1 MGSEMC
7 IRDSPRISK
16 IKLVRIMS
24 MQDPI
29 SDMIARV
36 KNAQSRGHKEVLL
49 DSSKIKFGICKVLES
64 EGYIKKVELVGEQ
77 PKQEIKITLKYFED
91 LPVIKEF
98 DRASKP
104 GLRKYFSFDQ
114 IPPVKGGLGTAIMTT
129 SKGIITSDQAKKEKV
144 GGELI
149 CTVF

>member
-1 MGSEMC
+1 
-7 IRDSPRISK
+7 
-16 IKLVRIMS
+16 MS

-49 DSSKIKFGICKVLES
+49 DSSKIKLGICKVLES

-129 SKGIITSDQAKKEKV
+129 SKGIITSDQAKEEKV

>member
-1 MGSEMC
+1 
-7 IRDSPRISK
+7 
-16 IKLVRIMS
+16 MS

-49 DSSKIKFGICKVLES
+49 ESSKIKFGICQVLES
-64 EGYIKKVELVGEQ
+64 EGYIKKVELVGEL

-114 IPPVKGGLGTAIMTT
+114 IPSVKGGLGTAIMTT

>member
-1 MGSEMC
+1 
-7 IRDSPRISK
+7 
-16 IKLVRIMS
+16 MS

-49 DSSKIKFGICKVLES
+49 DSSKIKLGICKVLES
-64 EGYIKKVELVGEQ
+64 EGYIKKVELLGEQ

-114 IPPVKGGLGTAIMTT
+114 IPLVKGGLGTAIMTT

>member
-1 MGSEMC
+1 
-7 IRDSPRISK
+7 
-16 IKLVRIMS
+16 MS

-114 IPPVKGGLGTAIMTT
+114 IPSVKGGLGTAIMTT

>member
-1 MGSEMC
+1 
-7 IRDSPRISK
+7 
-16 IKLVRIMS
+16 MS
-24 MQDPI
+24 IQDPI

-49 DSSKIKFGICKVLES
+49 NSSKINLGICKVLES

-114 IPPVKGGLGTAIMTT
+114 IPSVKGGLGTAIMTT

>member
-1 MGSEMC
+1 
-7 IRDSPRISK
+7 
-16 IKLVRIMS
+16 MS

-29 SDMIARV
+29 SDVIARV
-36 KNAQSRGHKEVLL
+36 KNAQYRGHKEVLL
-49 DSSKIKFGICKVLES
+49 DSSKIKFGIYKVLES
-64 EGYIKKVELVGEQ
+64 EGYIKKVELLGEQ

-129 SKGIITSDQAKKEKV
+129 SKGIITSDQAKKAKV

>member
-1 MGSEMC
+1 
-7 IRDSPRISK
+7 
-16 IKLVRIMS
+16 MS

-29 SDMIARV
+29 SDMIVRV

-49 DSSKIKFGICKVLES
+49 DSSKIKLGICKVLES

>member
-1 MGSEMC
+1 MSYE
-7 IRDSPRISK
+7 RRRPRISK

>member
-1 MGSEMC
+1 
-7 IRDSPRISK
+7 
-16 IKLVRIMS
+16 MS

-36 KNAQSRGHKEVLL
+36 KNAQSRGHKEVFL
-49 DSSKIKFGICKVLES
+49 DSSKIKLGICKVLES

>member
-1 MGSEMC
+1 
-7 IRDSPRISK
+7 
-16 IKLVRIMS
+16 MS

-29 SDMIARV
+29 SDMIVRV

-49 DSSKIKFGICKVLES
+49 NSSKIKLGICKVLES

>member
-1 MGSEMC
+1 
-7 IRDSPRISK
+7 
-16 IKLVRIMS
+16 

-49 DSSKIKFGICKVLES
+49 NSSKIKLGICKVLES

-114 IPPVKGGLGTAIMTT
+114 IPSVKGGLGTAIMTT

>member
-1 MGSEMC
+1 
-7 IRDSPRISK
+7 
-16 IKLVRIMS
+16 

-49 DSSKIKFGICKVLES
+49 DSSKIKLGICKVLES
-64 EGYIKKVELVGEQ
+64 EGYIKKVELVGDQ

-129 SKGIITSDQAKKEKV
+129 SKGIITSDLAKKEKV
-144 GGELI
+144 GGKLI

>member
-1 MGSEMC
+1 
-7 IRDSPRISK
+7 
-16 IKLVRIMS
+16 MS

-98 DRASKP
+98 DRVSKP

-129 SKGIITSDQAKKEKV
+129 SKGIITLS
-144 GGELI
+144 LI
-149 CTVF
+149 HI

>member
-1 MGSEMC
+1 
-7 IRDSPRISK
+7 
-16 IKLVRIMS
+16 MS

-36 KNAQSRGHKEVLL
+36 KNAQSRGHKELLL
-49 DSSKIKFGICKVLES
+49 DSSKIKLGICKVLES

>member
-1 MGSEMC
+1 
-7 IRDSPRISK
+7 
-16 IKLVRIMS
+16 MS

-49 DSSKIKFGICKVLES
+49 NSSKIKLGICKVLES

-104 GLRKYFSFDQ
+104 GLRKYYSFDQ

-129 SKGIITSDQAKKEKV
+129 SKGIITSEQAKKEKV

>member
-1 MGSEMC
+1 
-7 IRDSPRISK
+7 
-16 IKLVRIMS
+16 MS

-29 SDMIARV
+29 SDMISRV
-36 KNAQSRGHKEVLL
+36 KNAQSRGHKEVIF
-49 DSSKIKFGICKVLES
+49 SASIIKFGICKVLES
-64 EGYIKKVELVGEQ
+64 EGFIKKAEIMGDK
-77 PKQEIKITLKYFED
+77 PKQDIKLTLKYFED

-104 GLRKYFSFDQ
+104 GLRKYFSSDQ
-114 IPPVKGGLGTAIMTT
+114 IPSVKGGLGTAIMTT
-129 SKGIITSDQAKKEKV
+129 SIGIITSDKAKKEKV

>member
-1 MGSEMC
+1 
-7 IRDSPRISK
+7 
-16 IKLVRIMS
+16 MS

-49 DSSKIKFGICKVLES
+49 DSSKIKFGICKVLEA
-64 EGYIKKVELVGEQ
+64 EGYIKKVELLGEQ

>member
-1 MGSEMC
+1 
-7 IRDSPRISK
+7 
-16 IKLVRIMS
+16 MS

-64 EGYIKKVELVGEQ
+64 EGYITKVELLGEQ

>member
-1 MGSEMC
+1 
-7 IRDSPRISK
+7 
-16 IKLVRIMS
+16 MS

-49 DSSKIKFGICKVLES
+49 DSSKIKLGICKVLES

-77 PKQEIKITLKYFED
+77 PKQEIRITLKYFED

>member
-1 MGSEMC
+1 
-7 IRDSPRISK
+7 
-16 IKLVRIMS
+16 MS

-49 DSSKIKFGICKVLES
+49 NSSKIKLGICKVLES
-64 EGYIKKVELVGEQ
+64 EGYIKKVELVGEL

-104 GLRKYFSFDQ
+104 GLRKYFSSDQ

-129 SKGIITSDQAKKEKV
+129 SKGIITSEQAKKEKV

>member
-1 MGSEMC
+1 
-7 IRDSPRISK
+7 
-16 IKLVRIMS
+16 MS

-104 GLRKYFSFDQ
+104 GLRKYFSSDQ

-129 SKGIITSDQAKKEKV
+129 VRESLPANKQKKKKWV
-144 GGELI
+144 AN
-149 CTVF
+149 

>member
-1 MGSEMC
+1 
-7 IRDSPRISK
+7 
-16 IKLVRIMS
+16 

-49 DSSKIKFGICKVLES
+49 DSSKIKLGICKVLES
-64 EGYIKKVELVGEQ
+64 EGYIKNVELVGEQ